1 MILINAETLAY
12 VQRKEQIEKELTT
25 EVGPMDRSAYQR
37 EVLVRELRKI
47 LTVLG
52 SDSRARKQREER
64 KKSIETV
71 AQQMEWGEEKV
82 IGDPNQISSL
92 FQQINVSS
100 GGISGARTSKPG
112 IGTNPMQDALDH
124 HTAPPENKI
133 TPEEWSF

>member
-37 EVLVRELRKI
+37 EVLVHELRKI
-47 LTVLG
+47 LTVLE
-52 SDSRARKQREER
+52 SDSRARKQSEER

-71 AQQMEWGEEKV
+71 AQQRPWGEIV

-92 FQQINVSS
+92 SSKLNVS
-100 GGISGARTSKPG
+100 GVL
-112 IGTNPMQDALDH
+112 GTIDSLGVSINPRIEPPDH

>member
-1 MILINAETLAY
+1 MLTNAETLAY

-25 EVGPMDRSAYQR
+25 EVVPMDRSAYQR
-37 EVLVRELRKI
+37 EVLVHELRKI
-47 LTVLG
+47 LTVLE
-52 SDSRARKQREER
+52 SDSRARKQSEER

-71 AQQMEWGEEKV
+71 AQQMELGK
-82 IGDPNQISSL
+82 ISIDPNQFSSL

-100 GGISGARTSKPG
+100 GGISGVRTSKPG